1 VPGTKDI
8 YACGDYNVNS
18 EATDFTLATY
28 TAALW
33 RGDNMGNVNFYL
45 TVSGTNPLSTAAN
58 QDRCMGVSWEEKTQ
72 WLTVLLQV
80 KAKEIRYFN
89 KGNFFD
95 TVVMV
100 IDQAG
105 TVQKAVSFSNSDIA
119 YDMYSAN

>member
-1 VPGTKDI
+1 
-8 YACGDYNVNS
+8 
-18 EATDFTLATY
+18 
-28 TAALW
+28 
-33 RGDNMGNVNFYL
+33 
-45 TVSGTNPLSTAAN
+45 
-58 QDRCMGVSWEEKTQ
+58 MGVSWEEKTQ